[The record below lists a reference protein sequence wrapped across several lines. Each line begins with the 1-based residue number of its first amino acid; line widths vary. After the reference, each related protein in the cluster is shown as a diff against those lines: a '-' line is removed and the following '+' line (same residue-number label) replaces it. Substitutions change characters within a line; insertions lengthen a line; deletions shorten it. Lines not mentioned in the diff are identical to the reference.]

1 MSLAGTATGAL
12 VDKNVGTVKPVV
24 LSGLSL
30 TGSDALNYTL
40 RTNTTAEVLPLAIGV
55 SGYVA
60 NDKVYDATT
69 VATVSGAGAI
79 SPLAGDVVSLSGGVI
94 GSFADK
100 NVGTGKAVTLGG
112 VSLTGVDAGN
122 YVLSL
127 PTLAAA
133 ITPGTLTYLA
143 APASMFV
150 GQPIPTLTGTVT
162 GFLGSDT
169 LSDATTGNLAFSTSA
184 ANVRGAGEYAV
195 TGGGL
200 FAVNYGFVQDSRNAT
215 ALRVIGT
222 VPPLSVAAEAGVT
235 RGLDPVQR
243 MLQLVEPAK
252 PDPGTS
258 GLAEVV
264 TTPPALASRAFRA
277 SIDNATANFAAFN
290 LGAMSAGEIQFLLDA
305 RDDYKKSIFAAS
317 ISKLEA
323 DPALADLPP
332 CASLKEAEAGTCL
345 VIESRQREL
354 REALE
359 REQRVAVGTMPPPT
373 QVQPTTTEPRPAI
386 PAAAPAPSPAPAA
399 APVVAGTTTPPAVE
413 TTATVTP
420 ISSSAVFSERK
431 RVRSAA
437 LPQIERKVAVL
448 IGVGSYKDAVIPSL
462 ANSVGDARAMARL
475 FENQLGYETLVL
487 ENVGKSQVAAALNRL
502 ALELKP
508 HDSVVIYYAGH
519 GELVRSTKLGY
530 WQLADADSQR
540 PETWLS
546 NSDISRIV
554 AAMPSSQV
562 SL

>member
-1 MSLAGTATGAL
+1 M
-12 VDKNVGTVKPVV
+12 
-24 LSGLSL
+24 
-30 TGSDALNYTL
+30 
-40 RTNTTAEVLPLAIGV
+40 
-55 SGYVA
+55 
-60 NDKVYDATT
+60 
-69 VATVSGAGAI
+69 
-79 SPLAGDVVSLSGGVI
+79 
-94 GSFADK
+94 
-100 NVGTGKAVTLGG
+100 
-112 VSLTGVDAGN
+112 
-122 YVLSL
+122 
-127 PTLAAA
+127 
-133 ITPGTLTYLA
+133 
-143 APASMFV
+143 
-150 GQPIPTLTGTVT
+150 
-162 GFLGSDT
+162 
-169 LSDATTGNLAFSTSA
+169 
-184 ANVRGAGEYAV
+184 
-195 TGGGL
+195 
-200 FAVNYGFVQDSRNAT
+200 
-215 ALRVIGT
+215 
-222 VPPLSVAAEAGVT
+222 
-235 RGLDPVQR
+235 
-243 MLQLVEPAK
+243 
-252 PDPGTS
+252 S

-264 TTPPALASRAFRA
+264 TTPPALASGALRAG
-277 SIDNATANFAAFN
+277 IGNATANFAAFN

-305 RDDYKKSIFAAS
+305 RDVYKKSIFAAA

-373 QVQPTTTEPRPAI
+373 QVQPATTAPGPAM
-386 PAAAPAPSPAPAA
+386 PATAPAPAPSPAPAA
-399 APVVAGTTTPPAVE
+399 APAVAGSATPPAVE
-413 TTATVTP
+413 AAVTVTP
-420 ISSSAVFSERK
+420 ISSSAMFFERK

-448 IGVGSYKDAVIPSL
+448 IGVGSYKDAAIPPL

-519 GELVRSTKLGY
+519 GELVQSTKLGY

-562 SL
+562 SLISDSCYSGSLIADDRIRASTAVVDPVALLTRKTVAIMTSGGNEPVFDSGKNGHSPFAYNLMRTLGQVNNWSPGGQIFERVRFAVAREVPQRPQYGASIAAGHQPGGDYLFEQRALER